1 MNKLVTF
8 ISLFKGVSK
17 KTGKPEWHASFKTG
31 AVDVGAT
38 NLPKFDASLFRVAV
52 SKDGK
57 TRYLTSKFPLE
68 VTFSDVRKGNVEGKY
83 FTNISSIAAQPRM
96 DDAALDALLAEPKPE
111 TESAAE
117 DDADF

>member
-17 KTGKPEWHASFKTG
+17 KTGKPEWHASFKAD
-31 AVDVGAT
+31 AVNVGAT
-38 NLPKFDASLFRVAV
+38 NLPKFDVSLFHVAV

>member
-1 MNKLVTF
+1 MNKLITF
-8 ISLFKGVSK
+8 VSLFKDINK
-17 KTGKPEWHASFKTG
+17 KTGKPEWNASFKAG
-31 AVDVGAT
+31 EVDVGA
-38 NLPKFDASLFRVAV
+38 NKLPKFDASLFRATI
-52 SKDGK
+52 SHDGK

-68 VTFSDVRKGNVEGKY
+68 VTFSNVRKGRVEGRY
-83 FTNISSIAAQPRM
+83 FTNIASIAAQPRM